1 MLLNKESIFA
11 AKDLSYKEVEIPQ
24 WGGSVRIKVMSI
36 AEQIE
41 FERLN
46 KSKKD
51 DSDLVFALLS
61 QCCVDAD
68 GNHLF
73 NKDDVKNLN
82 EKSSAP
88 VLHLFK
94 ACLELNEMAKS
105 DLDKQAKN
113 S

>member
-1 MLLNKESIFA
+1 MLSRDDIFS
-11 AKDLSYKEVEIPQ
+11 AKDLTFQEVEIPQ

-36 AEQIE
+36 AEQIA

-46 KSKKD
+46 KAKKD
-51 DSDLVFALLS
+51 DSELVFALLS
-61 QCCVDAD
+61 QCCVDEG

-73 NKDDVKNLN
+73 EEKDVVELNK
-82 EKSSAP
+82 KSSVP
-88 VLHLFK
+88 VLALFK
-94 ACLELNEMAKS
+94 ACLDLNSMNQV